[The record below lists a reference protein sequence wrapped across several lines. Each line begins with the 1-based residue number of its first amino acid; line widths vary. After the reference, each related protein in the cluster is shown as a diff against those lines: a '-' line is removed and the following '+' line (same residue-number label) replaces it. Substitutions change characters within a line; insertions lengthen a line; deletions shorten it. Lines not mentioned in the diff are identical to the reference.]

1 MLFLISEEKKV
12 IFGWSAKCGCSHVKN
27 MFYYLQSGVFCEPNQ
42 SVHRGHDFQP
52 LPENLSPYV
61 VILFIRNPYKRLVSG
76 FLDKYVVGKEFRHLW
91 DDRIPL
97 TFSNFVEKLV
107 EKSPMVDH
115 HHFTPQTT
123 EHFVDQIKEHS
134 KTLIYDINNINY
146 NLIEHIFGKEITR
159 EVLEYRG
166 EHYHN
171 PLQKTKQEYYDQA

>member
-107 EKSPMVDH
+107 ERCPMVAH
-115 HHFTPQTT
+115 PKFTQETT
-123 EHFVDQIKEHS
+123 EHFVDHIEEHS
-134 KTLIYDINNINY
+134 KTRTNNVTEMIN
-146 NLIEHIFGKEITR
+146 H
-159 EVLEYRG
+159 
-166 EHYHN
+166 
-171 PLQKTKQEYYDQA
+171 